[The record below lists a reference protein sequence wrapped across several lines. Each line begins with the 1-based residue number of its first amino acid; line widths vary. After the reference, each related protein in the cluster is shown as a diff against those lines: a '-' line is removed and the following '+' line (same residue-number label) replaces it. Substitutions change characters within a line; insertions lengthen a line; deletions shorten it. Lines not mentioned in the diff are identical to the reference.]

1 MDQLK
6 DQKGLE
12 RIVGLFGGVR
22 FVPALASGRA
32 QLLLRLGSIRGV
44 ISYPLGFCLLD
55 VRLLPAQG
63 DL

>member
-1 MDQLK
+1 MK
-6 DQKGLE
+6 DQEGLE
-12 RIVGLFGGVR
+12 RMGDLFSGVR
-22 FVPALASGRA
+22 FVPALASARA
-32 QLLLRLGSIRGV
+32 QLLLRLRSLRGV